1 MMNEIQNIVNKVH
14 TLLND
19 ATLQEKGILPSN
31 AYFLN
36 ADEVVCFPR
45 EFGDSR
51 YPYAYDGLTLWRMRQ
66 GT

>member
-14 TLLND
+14 TLLNNKE
-19 ATLQEKGILPSN
+19 LQEKGKLPSN